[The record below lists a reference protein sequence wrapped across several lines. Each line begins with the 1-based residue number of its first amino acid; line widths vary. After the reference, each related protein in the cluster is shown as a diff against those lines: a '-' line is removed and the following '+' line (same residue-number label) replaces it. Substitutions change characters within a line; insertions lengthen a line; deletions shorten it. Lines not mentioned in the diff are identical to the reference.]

1 MKNSNENIERAEVSI
16 KTAIE
21 SGWANLEIPSRLKM
35 LLKLSTVEGLKAIY
49 SNRSSKIDLGEQ
61 FNLKEYEI
69 EKIVRMAIES
79 R

>member
-1 MKNSNENIERAEVSI
+1 
-16 KTAIE
+16 
-21 SGWANLEIPSRLKM
+21 M

>member
-1 MKNSNENIERAEVSI
+1 MKNSNEIARAEVSI

-35 LLKLSTVEGLKAIY
+35 LLKLSTVEGLKSIY
-49 SNRSSKIDLGEQ
+49 RDRSSKIDLADQ
-61 FNLKEYEI
+61 FNMKEYEI